1 MAMKKSKPAGRSGQ
15 GPLARLAHAVGESLA
30 KGLNALAARDPGNLP
45 LIKGLPEEQRYP
57 TLVLVLLLSV
67 LCTLAGVTYHFYRI
81 GNHAEYLETATRLQ
95 MLSQRYAN
103 AAQRAVLGDEAAFER
118 LSGGAREFA
127 DGLAFLSDGRGWT
140 PGSPAAVQPD
150 LVELRRLWTASRANI
165 DILVEQQ
172 KPLVGLGAA
181 IRLINRQTGEL
192 FDLTEQLAALL
203 QADGGRLARLAGQQ
217 SLWTQRMARNANA
230 LATAEAID
238 AEIAYQLDKDAQS
251 FRAVLDGMR
260 QGGGGFNLAPVS
272 DAAARAKL
280 DELATLFATYEAGV
294 GALMQVLPQL
304 VRGKQ
309 AARAILD
316 DSDRI
321 LALTQGVSGKYR
333 DTSHL
338 PSLIISIGAAFM
350 SAVSLF
356 LLVLYNLAESRKIGE
371 EAARENRRN
380 QDAILRLLNEMGDLA
395 EGNLTVRTTVSED
408 ITGAIAD
415 SVNFAIEELRMLVE
429 NVNRAADQVTQATV
443 DAKQIS
449 DEMLA
454 VADRQAQ
461 EIARASD
468 SVNRMSGSISQVA
481 QNAADSA
488 DVAGQS
494 LEAAQRGGESVRE
507 GIASMNALREQ
518 IQDTAKRIKRLGESS
533 QEIGEIVELI
543 SDITEQTNVL
553 ALNAAIQAAAAG
565 EAGRGFS
572 VVAEEVQRLAERSG
586 AATRRIGAIV
596 KTIQSDTQDAVH
608 AMEVSTQGV
617 VEGAAKT
624 DGAASA
630 LQDIEAVSERLARL
644 IQNISAS
651 TREQAGMATQIAQ
664 NMQQVLAQTRLASD
678 SARKSAESIGE
689 LTVLSDE
696 LKVSVAGF
704 KL

>member
-1 MAMKKSKPAGRSGQ
+1 MATKKNTPT
-15 GPLARLAHAVGESLA
+15 GPVGLNPLSRLAHSLGD
-30 KGLNALAARDPGNLP
+30 GLTRVLHALAARDPSHLP
-45 LIKGLPEEQRYP
+45 LLKWLPETQRYP

-67 LCTLAGVTYHFYRI
+67 ACTVVGLAYHFYRI
-81 GNHAEYLETATRLQ
+81 GNYTAYLETATRLQ

-103 AAQRAVLGDEAAFER
+103 LAQLAVLGEEAAFSR
-118 LSGGAREFA
+118 LAQGAEEFA
-127 DGLAFLSDGRGWT
+127 AGLEFLSAGRGLR
-140 PGSPAAVQPD
+140 PGAPRAVEPD
-150 LVELRRLWTASRANI
+150 LAELKRQWAASRANI
-165 DILVEQQ
+165 DILIEQQ
-172 KPLVGLGAA
+172 KPLIGLGAA
-181 IRLINRQTGEL
+181 TRLIQQQSGQL
-192 FDLTEQLAALL
+192 FELTEALSGML
-203 QADGGRLARLAGQQ
+203 QGDGRLARMAAQQ
-217 SLWTQRMARNANA
+217 SLWTQRMAKNANA
-230 LATAEAID
+230 LATADTID
-238 AEIAYQLDKDAQS
+238 AEVAYQLDKDTQA
-251 FRAVLDGMR
+251 FRAAIDGML
-260 QGGGGFNLAPVS
+260 QGGGAFNLPAVT

-280 DELATLFATYEAGV
+280 EELAVVFTTYEAGIN
-294 GALMQVLPQL
+294 ALMRSLPQL

-316 DSDRI
+316 ESDRI
-321 LALTQGVSGKYR
+321 LELTQRISDRYR
-333 DTSHL
+333 QTSHL
-338 PSLIISIGAAFM
+338 PSLLFVITAAFM
-350 SAVSLF
+350 SAAALF
-356 LLVLYNLAESRKIGE
+356 MLVLYNLAETRKIGE

-395 EGNLTVRTTVSED
+395 EGNLTVRATVSED

-449 DEMLA
+449 DELLA
-454 VADRQAQ
+454 VAERQAQ
-461 EIARASD
+461 EIARATE
-468 SVNRMSGSISQVA
+468 SVNRMSASISQVA

-488 DVAGQS
+488 EVASQS
-494 LEAAQRGGESVRE
+494 LVAAQRGGESVRA
-507 GIASMNALREQ
+507 GIASMNTLREQ

-543 SDITEQTNVL
+543 TDITEQTNVL

-596 KTIQSDTQDAVH
+596 KTIQSDTQDVVH

-617 VEGAAKT
+617 VESAAKA

-644 IQNISAS
+644 IQNISES
-651 TREQAGMATQIAQ
+651 TREQASMATQIAQ
-664 NMQQVLAQTRLASD
+664 NMQQVLAQTRLASE
-678 SARKSAESIGE
+678 SARKSAASIGE

>member
-1 MAMKKSKPAGRSGQ
+1 
-15 GPLARLAHAVGESLA
+15 V
-30 KGLNALAARDPGNLP
+30 AL
-45 LIKGLPEEQRYP
+45 
-57 TLVLVLLLSV
+57 
-67 LCTLAGVTYHFYRI
+67 
-81 GNHAEYLETATRLQ
+81 
-95 MLSQRYAN
+95 
-103 AAQRAVLGDEAAFER
+103 
-118 LSGGAREFA
+118 
-127 DGLAFLSDGRGWT
+127 
-140 PGSPAAVQPD
+140 
-150 LVELRRLWTASRANI
+150 
-165 DILVEQQ
+165 
-172 KPLVGLGAA
+172 
-181 IRLINRQTGEL
+181 RLINRQTGEL

-238 AEIAYQLDKDAQS
+238 AEIAHQLDKDAQS

-280 DELATLFATYEAGV
+280 DELATLFSTYEAGV

-321 LALTQGVSGKYR
+321 LALTQGISGKYR

-338 PSLIISIGAAFM
+338 PSLILSIGAAFM

-380 QDAILRLLNEMGDLA
+380 QDAILRLLNEMGELA

-429 NVNRAADQVTQATV
+429 NVNRAADQVTQATI

-461 EIARASD
+461 EIARATE
-468 SVNRMSGSISQVA
+468 SVNRMSGSISRVA

-507 GIASMNALREQ
+507 GIASMNVLREQ

-624 DGAASA
+624 DGAANA

-664 NMQQVLAQTRLASD
+664 NMQQVLVQTRLASD
-678 SARKSAESIGE
+678 SARKSAASIGE